1 MYDELKKHDE
11 EILELKDA
19 TAANQKAILELKKN
33 EEKQDKEILELKNS
47 YINLE
52 NTIMKENRET
62 RISYQ
67 LQTDRQWQFI
77 ERVTGYK
84 ESEAERKQESE
95 EAEKQRKHD
104 LKVQKYNH
112 IAGFL
117 LKVSTVGGIA
127 YLLIQDWLLTK

>member
-1 MYDELKKHDE
+1 MYEKLTEHDE
-11 EILELKDA
+11 RILELETAKDA
-19 TAANQKAILELKKN
+19 QLKEILALKKN
-33 EEKQDKEILELKNS
+33 DEKQDKEILELKNN
-47 YINLE
+47 YVTLE

-84 ESEAERKQESE
+84 ESEAERKQESA
-95 EAEKQRKHD
+95 EAEAQRKHD

-112 IAGFL
+112 VAGFL

-127 YLLIQDWLLTK
+127 YLLIQDWLLTR

>member
-1 MYDELKKHDE
+1 MYDELKRHNERIE
-11 EILELKDA
+11 ELESAKDVHA
-19 TAANQKAILELKKN
+19 KAIENLKKN

-67 LQTDRQWQFI
+67 QQTDRQWQFI

-84 ESEAERKQESE
+84 ESEAERKQESA
-95 EAEKQRKHD
+95 EAEAQRQHE

-117 LKVSTVGGIA
+117 LKISTVGGIA